1 MGFSF
6 VETDD
11 EMERIV
17 CPKCGE
23 EIGTVGVLR
32 AMAASQAEQEFWG
45 YCGCKQKYRIRLSFL
60 NSLILSFP
68 DRNTVM
74 LC

>member
-1 MGFSF
+1 
-6 VETDD
+6 VERDD
-11 EMERIV
+11 EVERIV

-23 EIGTVGVLR
+23 EIGTVGVFR
-32 AMAASQAEQEFWG
+32 AMAASQAEQELWG
-45 YCGCKQKYRIRLSFL
+45 CCGCKQKYRIRLSFL